1 MLIEICEDI
10 VIAAEKNKKSAIS
23 ALEKISFAYK
33 YYICKISFANPD
45 YKNTKS

>member
-23 ALEKISFAYK
+23 VLEKISFAYK
-33 YYICKISFANPD
+33 YGNHIIYVKYP
-45 YKNTKS
+45 